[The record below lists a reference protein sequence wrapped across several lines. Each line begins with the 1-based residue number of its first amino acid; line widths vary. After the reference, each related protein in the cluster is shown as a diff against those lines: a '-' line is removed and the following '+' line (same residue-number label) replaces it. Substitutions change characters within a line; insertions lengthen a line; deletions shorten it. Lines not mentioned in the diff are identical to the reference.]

1 MTTVSGIPPQA
12 KPGEAGGGARP
23 VIGYHCSHEQHR
35 PGSLLEN
42 VRAAEQSGFGAAMCS
57 DHFSPFG
64 MAQGQSGFAW
74 TWLGA
79 ALATTRLTFGTVTA
93 PGQRYHPAVAAQA
106 AATVADM
113 FPGRFWWALG
123 TGQAINE
130 HITGDT
136 WPTKDERRARLR
148 ECVDIIRAL
157 FRGEVVTHTGLVR
170 VREAQLFTRPEVPP
184 LLVGAA
190 ISEDTAEWVGGWAD
204 GLITVARAPEELRRV
219 VEAFHRGGGAGK
231 PMFLQSALSY
241 ARDEAQAEAAASA
254 QWRTNVLGC
263 PDLTTDVPQPY
274 LLDAIARLVS
284 TEQLR
289 AGVRI
294 SASLEQHSAWISSD
308 IDLGFERIFLH
319 HVGRDQSDFI
329 ADFGRSVLPQ
339 FA

>member
-1 MTTVSGIPPQA
+1 MASTMSSGP
-12 KPGEAGGGARP
+12 RP
-23 VIGYHCSHEQHR
+23 LIGYHCSHEQHR
-35 PGSLLEN
+35 PGSLLAN
-42 VRAAEQSGFGAAMCS
+42 VQAAEESGFGAAMCS

-136 WPTKDERRARLR
+136 WPTKGQRRARLR
-148 ECVDIIRAL
+148 ECVDVIRAL
-157 FRGEVVTHTGLVR
+157 FRGEVVTHMGLVH
-170 VREAQLFTRPEVPP
+170 VREAQLFTRPQVPP
-184 LLVGAA
+184 LLLGAA
-190 ISEDTAEWVGGWAD
+190 IGEDSAEWVGGWAD
-204 GLITVARAPEELRRV
+204 GLITIARSSDELRGV
-219 VEAFHRGGGAGK
+219 VEAFRRGGGVGK
-231 PMFLQSALSY
+231 PMFLQSAISY
-241 ARDEAQAEAAASA
+241 ARDEGHAEAVASA
-254 QWRTNVLGC
+254 QWRTNVLGS
-263 PDLTTDVPQPY
+263 PDLTTDIARPD
-274 LLDAIARLVS
+274 LLDAIARLVPL
-284 TEQLR
+284 EQVR

-294 SASLEQHSAWISSD
+294 SASLAQHAAWIASD
-308 IDLGFERIFLH
+308 AELGFERIFLH
-319 HVGRDQSDFI
+319 HVGLEQSDFI
-329 ADFGRSVLPQ
+329 ADFGRNVLPQ